1 MITAFF
7 IVGLLWMVWKV
18 LVLGIKM
25 AWGIF
30 ALILGVVLLPIVLI
44 VLFVLGLV
52 YLAFPLIL
60 IIGVGSLL
68 FRGRG

>member
-68 FRGRG
+68 FKKA